1 MLLLVFIMHHL
12 VLLISLVLDSMSDT
26 YLCTF
31 FNTFLLPPP
40 LKHTGLWMATSS
52 LGDAGANHLGYYTAT
67 FSPTGT
73 GLVAHGYTGA
83 LHLWKKEQ
91 NHSEADN
98 DYEDEDSPWIP
109 QPAPGGHFGPV
120 VSLCWAADDHCVLSV
135 STDQTARMLTQM
147 KKRWC
152 EIARP
157 QVHGHDFYG
166 VAALQNLVASKGK
179 EPAEG
184 YYFASAS
191 EEKVIRVFQAPRAFE
206 ESLALATGIP
216 LVGGGISTMTQGN
229 GHHGNQNQNQNQ
241 ATALG
246 ALLPALGLS
255 NKAVY
260 TEITAEQQKTNNGDF
275 ESYQGPDFAP
285 FSTPGVVTEP
295 PVEEHLAQSTLW
307 PEIHKLYGHGNEV
320 YCLSGDP
327 LGRWIASAS
336 KAQSVATAG
345 IRLWDTETWS
355 VAPGKPLEAHTLTV
369 TQLAFSPNGKYLASC
384 SRDRSVAVFVR
395 TEEQDEVSGNGNN
408 NNGTAAASAA
418 PFILGWKGAKAH
430 SRIVWSVHW
439 SPDSLFLASSSR
451 DGVIKIW
458 SAAAVGEGGGG
469 VGVDMKEVGSVSLR
483 DSVHSVAFAPTKNNN
498 NNKSYSLAVGLE
510 SGNIKLF
517 TVDIVDDNRNGGCEL
532 EEVWQTSVETKHAA
546 AVRMLAWKSRLRGDN
561 DEREGEML
569 LASCGDDHAVRIYRF

>member
-1 MLLLVFIMHHL
+1 
-12 VLLISLVLDSMSDT
+12 
-26 YLCTF
+26 
-31 FNTFLLPPP
+31 
-40 LKHTGLWMATSS
+40 MATSS

-73 GLVAHGYTGA
+73 GLIAHGYTGA
-83 LHLWKKEQ
+83 LHLWKKEV
-91 NHSEADN
+91 NDNKADN
-98 DYEDEDSPWIP
+98 GDDNDDDNSPWVP

-120 VSLCWAADDHCVLSV
+120 VSLCWAADNHCVLSV

-166 VAALQNLVASKGK
+166 VAALQNLRSKGK
-179 EPAEG
+179 ELTEG

-216 LVGGGISTMTQGN
+216 LVVHTSSTTTTQGN
-229 GHHGNQNQNQNQ
+229 TNGHHNNQNQNQ
-241 ATALG
+241 ASALG
-246 ALLPALGLS
+246 ASLPALGLS

-285 FSTPGVVTEP
+285 FSTPGVVSEP

-327 LGRWIASAS
+327 LGRWIVSAS

-345 IRLWDTETWS
+345 IRLWDTDTWS

-395 TEEQDEVSGNGNN
+395 TKEHGKVSS
-408 NNGTAAASAA
+408 NNGTNNSTATGA
-418 PFILGWKGAKAH
+418 PFTLGWKGTKAH

-458 SAAAVGEGGGG
+458 SAASVGEG
-469 VGVDMKEVGSVSLR
+469 VGLEMKEVGSLSLG
-483 DSVHSVAFAPTKNNN
+483 DSVRSVGFAPRKNDNN
-498 NNKSYSLAVGLE
+498 SRYSLAVGLE
-510 SGNIKLF
+510 GGDIKLF
-517 TVDIVDDNRNGGCEL
+517 TVDIVYDNSSSRCVL

-546 AVRMLAWKSRLRGDN
+546 AVRMLAWKSRSGEID
-561 DEREGEML
+561 DVGEGEML

>member
-1 MLLLVFIMHHL
+1 
-12 VLLISLVLDSMSDT
+12 
-26 YLCTF
+26 
-31 FNTFLLPPP
+31 
-40 LKHTGLWMATSS
+40 MATSS

-83 LHLWKKEQ
+83 LHLWKKRQ
-91 NHSEADN
+91 DHAAAADN
-98 DYEDEDSPWIP
+98 HDDDDDDDLPWVP

-120 VSLCWAADDHCVLSV
+120 VSLCWAADNHCVLSV

-166 VAALQNLVASKGK
+166 VAALQNLRSQGK
-179 EPAEG
+179 ELTEG
-184 YYFASAS
+184 YFFASAS

-206 ESLALATGIP
+206 ESLALATGLP
-216 LVGGGISTMTQGN
+216 LAVHTSSKSIQGSTN
-229 GHHGNQNQNQNQ
+229 GHHNNNQNQNQ

-246 ALLPALGLS
+246 ASLPALGLS

-260 TEITAEQQKTNNGDF
+260 NELTAEQQKSNNGDF

-285 FSTPGVVTEP
+285 FSTPGVVSEP

-320 YCLSGDP
+320 FCLSGDP

-345 IRLWDTETWS
+345 IRLWDTDTWS

-395 TEEQDEVSGNGNN
+395 TKEHVEVSD
-408 NNGTAAASAA
+408 NNGASYSSTTAA
-418 PFILGWKGAKAH
+418 PFTLGWKGSKAH

-458 SAAAVGEGGGG
+458 SAASVGEG
-469 VGVDMKEVGSVSLR
+469 VGVEMKEVGSVSLG
-483 DSVHSVAFAPTKNNN
+483 DSVRSVAFAPRNNN
-498 NNKSYSLAVGLE
+498 SSSSGSSYSLAVGLE
-510 SGNIKLF
+510 GGDIKLF
-517 TVDIVDDNRNGGCEL
+517 TVGIIRDGDSSGCVL

-546 AVRMLAWKSRLRGDN
+546 AVRMLAWRSRGEED
-561 DEREGEML
+561 DGAEML
-569 LASCGDDHAVRIYRF
+569 LASSGDDHAVRIYRF